1 MFSQTMF
8 PLAPTVIVQ
17 LIFFPE
23 AIGKL
28 VLTDPDGIFAELLAW
43 TVTLYDNLV
52 SVGKA
57 VFTLKWMVIL
67 L

>member
-28 VLTDPDGIFAELLAW
+28 VLIDPGGIIVELLAS